1 MMTTNQPSQEGR
13 KADAGK
19 PRLSLLP
26 WRAVQQIVSVLE
38 FGAAKYGADNWQRV
52 PEARQRYFD
61 ATMRHLLAWWD
72 GERIDAESGLPHLA
86 HAGCCILFLL
96 WAEKS
101 AAEEKADCEELD
113 HMESGLKAHKLAQEA
128 RHKAAEAK
136 AAHDAA
142 ELLAQRVKANQAAQE
157 ARYAG
162 S

>member
-1 MMTTNQPSQEGR
+1 MMTTNQPNQEGR

-26 WRAVQQIVSVLE
+26 WRTVQQIVAVLE

-52 PEARQRYFD
+52 PNARQRYFD

-72 GERIDAESGLPHLA
+72 GERLDAESGLPHLA

-96 WAEKS
+96 WADKD
-101 AAEEKADCEELD
+101 AK
-113 HMESGLKAHKLAQEA
+113 
-128 RHKAAEAK
+128 EAK
-136 AAHDAA
+136 ASHEAA
-142 ELLAQRVKANQAAQE
+142 EPLAQRVKAHQAAQE

-162 S
+162 R

>member
-1 MMTTNQPSQEGR
+1 MMTTNQPNQEGR

-19 PRLSLLP
+19 PRPSLLP
-26 WRAVQQIVSVLE
+26 WRAIKQIVAVLE

-72 GERIDAESGLPHLA
+72 GERLDAESGLPHLA

-96 WAEKS
+96 WADKDAS
-101 AAEEKADCEELD
+101 EE
-113 HMESGLKAHKLAQEA
+113 
-128 RHKAAEAK
+128 K

-142 ELLAQRVKANQAAQE
+142 VLQAQRQKAHQAAQE
-157 ARYAG
+157 ARYAR

>member
-1 MMTTNQPSQEGR
+1 MMITNQPTQEGR
-13 KADAGK
+13 KSDAGK

-26 WRAVQQIVSVLE
+26 WRAVQQIVAVLE

-72 GERIDAESGLPHLA
+72 GERLDAESGLPHLA

-96 WAEKS
+96 WSDKDASEQ
-101 AAEEKADCEELD
+101 KATHDEARACEEQRWPTGGPQYTREQLVQ
-113 HMESGLKAHKLAQEA
+113 KIAQAH
-128 RHKAAEAK
+128 
-136 AAHDAA
+136 
-142 ELLAQRVKANQAAQE
+142 QAAQE

-162 S
+162 R

>member
-1 MMTTNQPSQEGR
+1 M
-13 KADAGK
+13 
-19 PRLSLLP
+19 SLLP

-61 ATMRHLLAWWD
+61 AAMRHLLAWWD
-72 GERIDAESGLPHLA
+72 GERLDAESGLPHLA

-96 WAEKS
+96 WSDKS
-101 AAEEKADCEELD
+101 AAEEKTDCEALD
-113 HMESGLKAHKLAQEA
+113 HMESGLKLHKATQEA
-128 RHKAAEAK
+128 RTRRAAEVK

-142 ELLAQRVKANQAAQE
+142 ELLEQRVKVRYEAQE

-162 S
+162 R